1 MIIKL
6 PPDGQVSTVDEVQIP
21 AANMLTAWPNPM
33 KNRLSIKADPS
44 LRGESVEVYNIRGE
58 LVRRLK
64 MTDSEA
70 IWDGRNSSGVDCPSG
85 VYLLR
90 SNDVRNRVKKIS
102 KIN

>member
-1 MIIKL
+1 
-6 PPDGQVSTVDEVQIP
+6 
-21 AANMLTAWPNPM
+21 
-33 KNRLSIKADPS
+33 
-44 LRGESVEVYNIRGE
+44 VEVYNIRGE